1 METADYLYE
10 VLVPAA
16 QEFNKML
23 TPSRRGFMAIRKGK
37 SCRAKFISKA
47 AEKGWV
53 RLCAERGL
61 KNDTKL
67 EY

>member
-1 METADYLYE
+1 METADYLYD
-10 VLVPAA
+10 VLIPAA
-16 QEFNKML
+16 SEFNKML
-23 TPSRRGFMAIRKGK
+23 TARRRRFMAIRNGK
-37 SCRAKFISKA
+37 SCRAKFFSKA
-47 AEKGWV
+47 AEKDWV

>member
-1 METADYLYE
+1 MNTADYLYD

-16 QEFNKML
+16 SEFNKTL
-23 TPSRRGFMAIRKGK
+23 TARRQGFVAIRNVKL
-37 SCRAKFISKA
+37 CRAKFFSKA
-47 AEKGWV
+47 AEKAWV
-53 RLCAERGL
+53 KLCAERGL

>member
-1 METADYLYE
+1 METADYLYD

-16 QEFNKML
+16 SEFNKRL
-23 TPSRRGFMAIRKGK
+23 AARGRGFMAIRSGK
-37 SCRAKFISKA
+37 SCRAKFFSKA
-47 AEKGWV
+47 AEKDWV
-53 RLCAERGL
+53 KLCTERGL

>member
-1 METADYLYE
+1 MGTADYLYD

-16 QEFNKML
+16 SEFNKTL
-23 TPSRRGFMAIRKGK
+23 TDRTRGFMAIRKGK
-37 SCRAKFISKA
+37 SCRAKFFSKA
-47 AEKGWV
+47 AEKAWV
-53 RLCAERGL
+53 KLCAERGL

>member
-1 METADYLYE
+1 METADYLYA

-16 QEFNKML
+16 SEFNKML
-23 TPSRRGFMAIRKGK
+23 TARRRGFMAIRNGK
-37 SCRAKFISKA
+37 SCRAKFFSKA
-47 AEKGWV
+47 AEKDWV